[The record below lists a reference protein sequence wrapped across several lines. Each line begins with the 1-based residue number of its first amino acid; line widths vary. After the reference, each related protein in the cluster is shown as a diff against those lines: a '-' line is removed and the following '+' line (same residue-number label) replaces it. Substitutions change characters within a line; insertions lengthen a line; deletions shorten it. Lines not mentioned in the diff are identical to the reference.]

1 MFEGIDDELI
11 GDFGFSGGGA
21 AGFELDRYDH
31 FLRSPENTVVLA
43 SSENHND
50 TFVVVPEEKLTNT
63 ANAAGVSDTELIR
76 ADIVYFE
83 TPAGGAVF
91 STGSIT
97 FCGSLPHNSFKNNVS
112 GLLVNVF
119 NRFLGVRQ
127 KTTEKA

>member
-1 MFEGIDDELI
+1 M
-11 GDFGFSGGGA
+11 
-21 AGFELDRYDH
+21 
-31 FLRSPENTVVLA
+31 VLA

-50 TFVVVPEEKLTNT
+50 TFVVVPEEKLTHT

-97 FCGSLPHNSFKNNVS
+97 FCGSLPHNGFKNNVS
-112 GLLVNVF
+112 GLLGNVF
-119 NRFLGVRQ
+119 DRFLGVRQ